1 MPNYEVKT
9 QIVEDLRSRF
19 EASPL
24 IVLTDFKGITVKE
37 IDRVR
42 RSCEQAGLRFQVV
55 KNTLCWRALQGTEK
69 EALADHFRG
78 NIGVLFSTDDPIA
91 SAKLLREQ
99 VRANDKLTVKAGF
112 FEGTLLDQKGVE
124 AVAELP
130 SREELLGK
138 LLATIQEGPRQLLS
152 VMQGAPRDLM
162 YILGNYA
169 AKLEEG
175 A

>member
-1 MPNYEVKT
+1 MPNYEAKA
-9 QIVEDLRSRF
+9 QIVDDLRSRF

-42 RSCEQAGLRFQVV
+42 RSCEKAGVQFQVV

-78 NIGVLFSTDDPIA
+78 NIGVLFSTDDPVA
-91 SAKLLREQ
+91 TAKLLREQ
-99 VRANDKLTVKAGF
+99 IRENDKLIVKAGF
-112 FEGTLLDQKGVE
+112 FEGEILDQKGVE

-152 VMQGAPRDLM
+152 VIQGAPRDLM
-162 YILGNYA
+162 YVLGNYA